1 MPIGAFHS
9 PHIGNNR
16 LTKYIGANDL
26 TPRMVE
32 IQINHTLGRICY
44 NIYKTVPMENVQ
56 YVYIAFLLF
65 LTAISFKLRE
75 IV

>member
-56 YVYIAFLLF
+56 YVYIPYYYYYRFCCF
-65 LTAISFKLRE
+65 
-75 IV
+75 

>member
-1 MPIGAFHS
+1 
-9 PHIGNNR
+9 
-16 LTKYIGANDL
+16 
-26 TPRMVE
+26 MVE
-32 IQINHTLGRICY
+32 IQINHTLGKICY

-65 LTAISFKLRE
+65 LTAILFKLRE